1 VRSSFGNAK
10 LTLMQVLE
18 LVSGQLKV
26 SRVYPLEVENADL
39 DKWPT
44 STPALQSKGLT

>member
-1 VRSSFGNAK
+1 MQE

-18 LVSGQLKV
+18 LVSGQLRV
-26 SRVYPLEVENADL
+26 SRVHSLEVENADL

-44 STPALQSKGLT
+44 STPVLQLKGLT

>member
-1 VRSSFGNAK
+1 VRSSFGMQE

-39 DKWPT
+39 ESGRQVPQCY
-44 STPALQSKGLT
+44 SRRA